1 VPPTARQDR
10 FAASHGETVAY
21 ALGTIGREDDSQP
34 VEDSEQGRKI
44 SEAMMEYWVIFMREG
59 EFELSGKKLPDW
71 PRHDLSSPK
80 AMVFG
85 NQGIAAS

>member
-1 VPPTARQDR
+1 VPPTARQNR

-21 ALGTIGREDDSQP
+21 AFGTIGREDDSQP
-34 VEDSEQGRKI
+34 VEDSEQGREI
-44 SEAMMEYWVIFMREG
+44 SEAMMEYWVTFMREG
-59 EFELSGKKLPDW
+59 ELSGKKLPDW
-71 PRHDLSSPK
+71 PRHDLSSLK